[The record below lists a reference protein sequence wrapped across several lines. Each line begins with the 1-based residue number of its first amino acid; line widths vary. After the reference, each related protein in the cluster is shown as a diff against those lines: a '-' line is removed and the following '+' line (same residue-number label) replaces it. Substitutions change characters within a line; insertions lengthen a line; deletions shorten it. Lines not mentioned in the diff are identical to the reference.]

1 MKGLEVI
8 RVQSSSSLER
18 DLEKRLFNVREEV
31 LQGPTCAGLVAF
43 IPLRQ
48 ADMPGS
54 FAIHLLWDSEVP
66 ASQGSALGWN
76 LMEILKEFGLVN
88 HSVWLAASPEG
99 LSSWDT
105 GTEDG

>member
-8 RVQSSSSLER
+8 RVQSSSSQER
-18 DLEKRLFNVREEV
+18 DMEKSLIHLREEV
-31 LQGPTCAGLVAF
+31 LQGPACAGLVAF

-66 ASQGSALGWN
+66 AAQGSVLGWN
-76 LMEILKEFGLVN
+76 LVETLKEFGLVN
-88 HSVWLAASPEG
+88 HSVWLAVPPEG
-99 LSSWDT
+99 LSLDT
-105 GTEDG
+105 GTQNV

>member
-8 RVQSSSSLER
+8 RVQSSNSLER
-18 DLEKRLFNVREEV
+18 DLEKRLFNLRKEV
-31 LQGPTCAGLVAF
+31 LQGPACAGLVAF

-48 ADMPGS
+48 TAMPGS

-66 ASQGSALGWN
+66 AAQGSALGWN
-76 LMEILKEFGLVN
+76 LMEALKEFGLVN
-88 HSVWLAASPEG
+88 HSVWLAVPPED

-105 GTEDG
+105 GNEDV